1 MCYYNNEHSWSQTK
15 ISWKTFWGLS
25 FIEALSLV
33 GLFVLNLACRD
44 SNLRLEVLSNIRSH
58 FPCLVSYNIPDEVN
72 EVVIAARQWSM
83 IADEA
88 AASAKLKFKPT
99 LKAFKRVNQVRKN
112 FYTALL

>member
-1 MCYYNNEHSWSQTK
+1 M
-15 ISWKTFWGLS
+15 
-25 FIEALSLV
+25 
-33 GLFVLNLACRD
+33 
-44 SNLRLEVLSNIRSH
+44 
-58 FPCLVSYNIPDEVN
+58 SYNIPDEVN

-99 LKAFKRVNQVRKN
+99 LKAFKKVNQVRKY